1 MSAMSDLGINFQHD
15 GVCVCVCVYA
25 SILERSVF
33 RDLILSF
40 GVPIKV
46 V

>member
-1 MSAMSDLGINFQHD
+1 MSAMSELGINFQHD
-15 GVCVCVCVYA
+15 GLCVYA

-33 RDLILSF
+33 RDMILSF

>member
-1 MSAMSDLGINFQHD
+1 MSAMSELGINFQND
-15 GVCVCVCVYA
+15 GCVCVYA
-25 SILERSVF
+25 SILDRSVF